1 MSELNDDDINFQ
13 PYQTYTAQVAAL
25 EDFAQQSRLC
35 YKIARS
41 FVQEGGAVQDDDP
54 EQRIQRLA
62 GPINEG
68 PFASMGDMLNR
79 SCLLLEWGYF
89 EGFLRSTTR
98 EMLHRH
104 PTGLIL
110 AGGHDALDYATI
122 IGVSRQLTALD
133 QLHEAMITRVIE
145 RAQAGGQ
152 GVLGLIDLIK
162 EVFHFHYDPYTINY
176 SVKGVEHNAQHG
188 DLVELRMVCNLLNGE
203 RIQDLRVLQAA
214 HPHFDDGAG
223 GLHIPAE
230 FYARATNL
238 LGATSAAIARSI
250 DSRWY
255 DRPL

>member
-1 MSELNDDDINFQ
+1 MSELKDDDISFA

-41 FVQEGGAVQDDDP
+41 FVQEGGALQVDDP
-54 EQRIQRLA
+54 EQRLQHLA

-68 PFASMGDMLNR
+68 PFASIGDMLSR
-79 SCLLLEWGYF
+79 SCLLLEWGFF
-89 EGFLRSTTR
+89 EGFLRNTMR

-110 AGGHDALDYATI
+110 AAQHDALDYATI
-122 IGVSRQLTALD
+122 VDASRQLTALD

-145 RAQAGGQ
+145 RAQADGQ
-152 GVLGLIDLIK
+152 GILGLIDLIK
-162 EVFHFHYDPYTINY
+162 GVFHFHYDPYTINY
-176 SVKGVEHNAQHG
+176 SVKGVEHSAQPA
-188 DLVELRMVCNLLNGE
+188 DLVELRTLCNLLNGGRPTE
-203 RIQDLRVLQAA
+203 VQAFLA
-214 HPHFDDGAG
+214 NHPHFNAGAG
-223 GLHIPAE
+223 ELRIPAD
-230 FYARATNL
+230 FYARATSL

-255 DRPL
+255 DRP